1 VPATR
6 VCFLLERG
14 IPPRRNLVVEATV
27 ALLEGQGVRVR
38 TLYPE
43 EVLLRLDRLVV
54 EADLYLLKSNT
65 ELALS
70 LATALEEIGARVLN
84 TCVATARTSN
94 KVLAAATLFQAGLP
108 TPRSLAAGQPARLA
122 AEVEA
127 NGPLILKPHRGH
139 YGLGIGVAH
148 MPSDLPAADVFA
160 DGDVVF
166 AQQYLARARTDL
178 KIFAIGEE
186 IFGVRKPFV
195 AGGSFGRAGEPSA
208 LSPDLE
214 EIARRAGRALGMEL
228 YGLDIAEEDHAV
240 YVMDVNS
247 FPGYRGVPD
256 AAGRLANHI
265 QRRAVR
271 G

>member
-1 VPATR
+1 VRATR

-27 ALLEGQGVRVR
+27 ALLEERGVTVR
-38 TLYPE
+38 TIYPE
-43 EVLLRLDRLVV
+43 EVLLRLDTLAV

-84 TCVATARTSN
+84 TCAATERTTN
-94 KVLAAATLFQAGLP
+94 KVLAAATLLAAGLP
-108 TPRSLAAGQPARLA
+108 TPRSLATGQPLRLA
-122 AEVEA
+122 GEVEA

-139 YGLGIGVAH
+139 YGLGIVVAH
-148 MPSDLPAADVFA
+148 TSSDLLASDACADS
-160 DGDVVF
+160 DVVF
-166 AQQYLARARTDL
+166 AQHYLPHARTDL
-178 KIFAIGEE
+178 KVFAVGDQV
-186 IFGVRKPFV
+186 FGVRKRFV
-195 AGGSFGRAGEPSA
+195 AGESFAQVGEPSG

-214 EIARRAGRALGMEL
+214 EIARRVGRALGLEL
-228 YGLDIAEEDHAV
+228 YGLDIVEESDAD
-240 YVMDVNS
+240 YVVDVNS

-256 AAGRLANHI
+256 AAGRLTDHI
-265 QRRAVR
+265 LRRAVR